1 MRIGYSKCDLVFALT
16 IKLILCKAFEL
27 KKQQQRNKKTKQNK
41 TKQKQPPP
49 HHHHHHHHQKKTTRN
64 NREVF
69 VRNIKKN
76 DYKRKHDGGKM
87 CYLFTRRNI
96 TLNSLTDEQNQ
107 FP

>member
-1 MRIGYSKCDLVFALT
+1 MKIGYSKCDLVFALT

-27 KKQQQRNKKTKQNK
+27 KKQQQRNKKNKTKQNK
-41 TKQKQPPP
+41 TKATPPTTTTTTTTK
-49 HHHHHHHHQKKTTRN
+49 KKTTRN

-69 VRNIKKN
+69 GRNIKKN